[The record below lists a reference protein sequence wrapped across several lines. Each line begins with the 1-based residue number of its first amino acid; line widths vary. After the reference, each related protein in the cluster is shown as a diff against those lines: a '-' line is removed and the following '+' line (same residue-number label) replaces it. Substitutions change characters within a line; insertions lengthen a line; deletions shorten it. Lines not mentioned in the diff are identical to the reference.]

1 MSANAA
7 ALEVLLSPVP
17 NYRNIPTISIC
28 SHEIPLPAYWR
39 ISELLT
45 AGEPPETI
53 VTLVLQHSGVR
64 TRKVVETI
72 VQNIA
77 DNQKSME
84 TPARSKRA
92 SRDNERDL
100 GADKGK
106 GRSPVNRISL
116 FLGKKPRTPDRAS
129 AYSMPTGPAKTA
141 LQLQKERERYAAAV
155 TDARLQ
161 KADQEEK
168 TLLTTAMSLASR
180 RDSLLK
186 ERREIHEDDAED
198 KIQRDKTI
206 TAIDLEMQKT
216 LQRHAEVEME
226 KDFVKRMMHL
236 MGNDAEA
243 RISVQPSR

>member
-17 NYRNIPTISIC
+17 NYRNVPTISIC

-45 AGEPPETI
+45 AGESPDTI
-53 VTLVLQHSGVR
+53 VTLILQHSGVR

-84 TPARSKRA
+84 IPVRSKRA
-92 SRDNERDL
+92 FRENEREL
-100 GADKGK
+100 EADR
-106 GRSPVNRISL
+106 GRGRGPVNRISL
-116 FLGKKPRTPDRAS
+116 FLGKKPKASDRAS
-129 AYSMPTGPAKTA
+129 TYSIPSAPAKTA
-141 LQLQKERERYAAAV
+141 LQLQKERERNAKAV

-168 TLLTTAMSLASR
+168 TLLTTAMNLASR

-186 ERREIHEDDAED
+186 ERRENHEDAADD
-198 KIQRDKTI
+198 QLQRDKTMA
-206 TAIDLEMQKT
+206 AIDLEMQKT

-226 KDFVKRMMHL
+226 KEFVKRMMHL
-236 MGNDAEA
+236 IGNDVEA
-243 RISVQPSR
+243 RV